1 MKILLYLKHHKLIE
15 KSGIGKAIAHQ
26 IRALEENGI
35 NYTINERED
44 FDIVH
49 INTIFPSSLIMSLK
63 ARRAGKKV
71 VFHAHSTEEDFR
83 NSFVFSNILSSL
95 FKKWITMC
103 YKTGDI
109 IITPTLYS
117 KKLIEGYG
125 IKNPIV
131 SISNGIDTCYFKKT
145 IEGRKRFR
153 QEYNLNENDK
163 VIISVG
169 LYFER
174 KGILDFVELAKSM
187 PEYKFIWFG
196 YTNLNVVPKS
206 VKKAVET
213 ILPNLFFP
221 GYVSS
226 EELKDAY
233 SGSDLFLF
241 LTHEETEGIV
251 LLEALSMKIPSLV
264 RDIPIYEEL
273 IDGEDIYKG
282 KNFAEFQE
290 KIRGILNSQLPS
302 LVENGYKVAEK
313 RNIKEIGRQLKL
325 EYKKLLF

>member
-1 MKILLYLKHHKLIE
+1 MKILLYLNHFKLIE
-15 KSGIGKAIAHQ
+15 KSGIGKAITHQ
-26 IRALEENGI
+26 KKALEKNGI
-35 NYTINERED
+35 NYTISERDD

-49 INTIFPSSLIMSLK
+49 INTIFPSSLLMSLK
-63 ARRAGKKV
+63 ARRKGKKV

-83 NSFVFSNILSSL
+83 NSFVFSNVLSFL
-95 FKKWITMC
+95 FKWWIVMC
-103 YKTGDI
+103 YKTGDV
-109 IITPTLYS
+109 IITPTPYS

-153 QEYNLNENDK
+153 QKYNLNENDK

-196 YTNLNVVPKS
+196 YTNLNMVPAS

-213 ILPNLFFP
+213 RLPNLLFP
-221 GYVSS
+221 GYVSR

-251 LLEALSMKIPSLV
+251 LLEALSTKIPLLI

-273 IDGEDIYKG
+273 IDEEDIYKG
-282 KNFAEFQE
+282 KNLMEFKE
-290 KIRGILNSQLPS
+290 KIRGILNAQLPS
-302 LVENGYKVAEK
+302 LVENGYNIAEK
-313 RNIKEIGRQLKL
+313 RNINEVGKQLKFHYSNL
-325 EYKKLLF
+325 IF